1 MDSKEKILDDITSVV
16 EILSQKIETLQEKVN
31 ELCKST
37 GECSQI
43 TAAHKTLLSKK
54 ERKLNGTDLDTLRKK
69 K

>member
-16 EILSQKIETLQEKVN
+16 EALSQKIETLQEKVD

-37 GECSQI
+37 GECSEI
-43 TAAHKTLLSKK
+43 TTAHKTLLAKK
-54 ERKLNGTDLDTLRKK
+54 ERKLNGTDIDTLRKK